1 MSEHDSDSGSQGGG
15 PGRKGFVRDVMR
27 RITPSGGTDPLSG
40 RLEDE
45 EFAQGGS
52 PEFAG
57 GDDPRPG
64 SGRGDVPGRA
74 DGPGRSDPSGRSDS
88 ETERLQDAMRFFG
101 SDSNEFRHRLDRML
115 ADFETL
121 RRRYDQARTQ
131 HRDAERQNE
140 KLVAMLQE
148 AKQQI
153 ELLKEEVDKLC
164 APPNTYGIFLR
175 ANKDGTSE
183 ILMDGR
189 PMRVNVHP
197 NMDPFQLD
205 EGQYVVLNE
214 AFNIIEG
221 AEYTQRGEVCTVVDS
236 ISDSRVI
243 VSGHTDDERVVTL
256 SEPMRRESIKVG
268 DPLLVDMRTMYAF
281 EKLPKSTVEEV
292 MLEEIPDV
300 TYEDIGGLGDQI
312 EILRDSVE
320 LPYLHPDV
328 FLEHKLSPPKG
339 ILLYGPPGC
348 GKTLIAK
355 AVANSLAKRIES
367 RTGKATTAYFL
378 NVKGPELLNKY
389 VGETESKLREVFKK
403 ARDKASQDVP
413 VVVFFDEMDSLFR
426 MRGSG
431 VSSDMEA
438 TVVAQFLSEI
448 DGVES
453 LQNVIVIGASN
464 RQDLIDPAVLRPGRL
479 DLKVKVSRPDRDS
492 AVSILEKY
500 MTAELPLHES
510 LLSRFDGDRATAC
523 KKMIEEVVENMYSEG
538 DENKFLEV
546 TYAKGEREIFYFKD
560 FSSGAMLEN
569 IVARAK
575 RKAVK
580 RFLEGGEHGITA
592 DDLIQSVREEF
603 KENEDLP
610 NTTNPDDWARISG
623 RKGER
628 IINVRTLITGMER
641 KEETIENVST
651 GQGQYL

>member
-1 MSEHDSDSGSQGGG
+1 MSEHDSDSSGGGNSGSQGGG
-15 PGRKGFVRDVMR
+15 SGRKGFVRDVMR
-27 RITPSGGTDPLSG
+27 RINPTGGAASASG
-40 RLEDE
+40 RPEDE

-52 PEFAG
+52 PAYGG
-57 GDDPRPG
+57 GDAPHPG
-64 SGRGDVPGRA
+64 
-74 DGPGRSDPSGRSDS
+74 SGRSDS
-88 ETERLQDAMRFFG
+88 EAERLQDAMRFFG

-197 NMDPFQLD
+197 NLDPFQLD

-256 SEPMRRESIKVG
+256 SEPLRREAIKVG

-281 EKLPKSTVEEV
+281 EKLPKSSVEEV

-300 TYEDIGGLGDQI
+300 SYEDIGGLGDQI

-479 DLKVKVSRPDRDS
+479 DLKVKVSRPDRES
-492 AVSILEKY
+492 AISILEKY
-500 MTAELPLHES
+500 MTSDLPLHES
-510 LLSRFDGDRATAC
+510 LVARFDGDRDKAC
-523 KKMIEEVVENMYSEG
+523 SGMIKEVVDNMYSEG

-592 DDLIQSVREEF
+592 DDLIESVREEF

-641 KEETIENVST
+641 KEESIENVSA

>member
-1 MSEHDSDSGSQGGG
+1 MSEHDSDSGA
-15 PGRKGFVRDVMR
+15 GRKGFVRDVMR
-27 RITPSGGTDPLSG
+27 RITPAGG
-40 RLEDE
+40 RIEDE
-45 EFAQGGS
+45 
-52 PEFAG
+52 P
-57 GDDPRPG
+57 DPNAPSDRMHQ
-64 SGRGDVPGRA
+64 SDV
-74 DGPGRSDPSGRSDS
+74 
-88 ETERLQDAMRFFG
+88 EHLQDAIRFFG
-101 SDSNEFRHRLDRML
+101 SDSNEFRHRLDRVL
-115 ADFETL
+115 ADFDTL
-121 RRRYDQARTQ
+121 RRRYDQARMQ
-131 HRDAERQNE
+131 HRDSERQNE
-140 KLVAMLQE
+140 KLVGMLQE

-164 APPNTYGIFLR
+164 APPNTYGVFLR

-183 ILMDGR
+183 ILIDGR
-189 PMRVNVHP
+189 NMRVNVHP
-197 NMDPFQLD
+197 NLDPFQLED
-205 EGQYVVLNE
+205 GQQVVLNE
-214 AFNIIEG
+214 AFNIVEAAG
-221 AEYTQRGEVCTVVDS
+221 YTQRGEVTTVVDTVS
-236 ISDSRVI
+236 QNRVL
-243 VSGHTDDERVVTL
+243 VQGHTDDERVVTL
-256 SEPMRRESIKVG
+256 SEPLRSETIRVG
-268 DPLLVDMRTMYAF
+268 DRLLVDSRTQYAF
-281 EKLPKSTVEEV
+281 EKMPKSSVEEV

-320 LPYLHPDV
+320 LPYLHPEV
-328 FLEHKLSPPKG
+328 FKQYELRPPKG

-355 AVANSLAKRIES
+355 AVANALAKKIEK
-367 RTGKATTAYFL
+367 RTGKNTTAYFL

-403 ARDKASQDVP
+403 AREKASEDVP

-431 VSSDMEA
+431 ISSDMEA

-453 LQNVIVIGASN
+453 LENVIVIGASN

-479 DLKVKVSRPDRDS
+479 DLKVKVSRPD
-492 AVSILEKY
+492 AGAAKEIFKKY
-500 MTAELPLHES
+500 LTSSLPLHES
-510 LLSRFDGDRATAC
+510 AYAKYGENAEDVCLG
-523 KKMIEEVVENMYSEG
+523 MIDALIKNMYSTG

-560 FSSGAMLEN
+560 FASGAMIEN

-580 RFLEGGEHGITA
+580 RMLDHGEQGIKT
-592 DDLIQSVREEF
+592 DDMIESVREEF

-628 IINVRTLITGMER
+628 IINVRTLITGVER
-641 KEETIENVST
+641 KEQTIETVAA

>member
-1 MSEHDSDSGSQGGG
+1 MSEHDSDGSGS
-15 PGRKGFVRDVMR
+15 GRKGFVRDVMR
-27 RITPSGGTDPLSG
+27 RITPAGGQP
-40 RLEDE
+40 
-45 EFAQGGS
+45 
-52 PEFAG
+52 
-57 GDDPRPG
+57 GDDPELEPPR
-64 SGRGDVPGRA
+64 
-74 DGPGRSDPSGRSDS
+74 GPGVDRNAT
-88 ETERLQDAMRFFG
+88 EAERLQDAMRFFG
-101 SDSNEFRHRLDRML
+101 TDSSEFRHRLDRML

-121 RRRYDQARTQ
+121 RRRYEQARNQ
-131 HRDAERQNE
+131 HHDAERQNE

-164 APPNTYGIFLR
+164 APPNTYGVFIR

-183 ILMDGR
+183 ILMEGR

-197 NMDPFQLD
+197 NLDPFQLD

-236 ISDSRVI
+236 ISESRVI

-256 SEPMRRESIKVG
+256 SEPLRRERIKVG
-268 DPLLVDMRTMYAF
+268 DPLLVDMRTQYAF
-281 EKLPKSTVEEV
+281 EKLPKSSVEEV

-320 LPYLHPDV
+320 LPYMHPDV
-328 FLEHKLSPPKG
+328 FSEHELRPPKG

-355 AVANSLAKRIES
+355 AVANSLAKRIEE
-367 RTGKATTAYFL
+367 RTGKTTTAYFL

-403 ARDKASQDVP
+403 AREKASQDIP

-431 VSSDMEA
+431 ISSDMEA

-453 LQNVIVIGASN
+453 LENVIVIGASN

-492 AVSILEKY
+492 AREIIKKY
-500 MTAELPLHES
+500 LTPNLPLHETA
-510 LLSRFDGDRATAC
+510 LAKFDGDREAAC
-523 KKMIEEVVENMYSEG
+523 LSMIDEVIENMYSTG

-560 FSSGAMLEN
+560 FSSGAMLAN

-580 RFLEGGEHGITA
+580 RFLKNGERGIRA
-592 DDLIQSVREEF
+592 KDLIQSVREEF

-641 KEETIENVST
+641 KEQTIENVSG

>member
-1 MSEHDSDSGSQGGG
+1 MSEQDSDSGTGS
-15 PGRKGFVRDVMR
+15 GRKGFVRDVMR
-27 RITPSGGTDPLSG
+27 RIAPVGGRPSGDPDLDSGGSNAAAESG
-40 RLEDE
+40 RE
-45 EFAQGGS
+45 
-52 PEFAG
+52 
-57 GDDPRPG
+57 RP
-64 SGRGDVPGRA
+64 A
-74 DGPGRSDPSGRSDS
+74 S
-88 ETERLQDAMRFFG
+88 EAERLQDAMRFFG
-101 SDSNEFRHRLDRML
+101 SDSSEFRHRLDRML

-121 RRRYDQARTQ
+121 RRRYEQARSQ
-131 HRDAERQNE
+131 HHDAERQNE

-164 APPNTYGIFLR
+164 APPNTYGVFIR

-183 ILMDGR
+183 ILVDGR

-197 NMDPFQLD
+197 NLDPFQLD
-205 EGQYVVLNE
+205 EGQFVVLNE

-221 AEYTQRGEVCTVVDS
+221 GDYAQRGEVCIVVDS
-236 ISDSRVI
+236 ISDCRVI
-243 VSGHTDDERVVTL
+243 VSGHADDERVVTL
-256 SEPMRRESIKVG
+256 SEPLRREKIKVG
-268 DPLLVDMRTMYAF
+268 DPLLVDMRTQYAF
-281 EKLPKSTVEEV
+281 EKLPKSSVEEV
-292 MLEEIPDV
+292 VLEEIPDV
-300 TYEDIGGLGDQI
+300 CYEDIGGLGDQI

-320 LPYLHPDV
+320 LPYLHPEV
-328 FLEHKLSPPKG
+328 FREHKLRPPKG

-355 AVANSLAKRIES
+355 AVANSLAKRIEKD
-367 RTGKATTAYFL
+367 TGKATTAYFL

-403 ARDKASQDVP
+403 ARDKASEDVP

-431 VSSDMEA
+431 ISSDMEA

-453 LQNVIVIGASN
+453 LENVIVIGASN

-479 DLKVKVSRPDRDS
+479 DLKVKVSRPDRE
-492 AVSILEKY
+492 AAREIMNKY
-500 MTAELPLHES
+500 LTPDLPIHE
-510 LLSRFDGDRATAC
+510 DTVAKYGGDREAAC
-523 KKMIEEVVENMYSEG
+523 VKMIDDVIDSMYSTG

-560 FSSGAMLEN
+560 FASGAMLEN

-580 RFLEGGEHGITA
+580 RLITGGERGITV
-592 DDLIQSVREEF
+592 DDMSESVREEF

-628 IINVRTLITGMER
+628 IINVRTLITGVER
-641 KEETIENVST
+641 REQTIENVSS

>member
-1 MSEHDSDSGSQGGG
+1 MSEQDSESGG
-15 PGRKGFVRDVMR
+15 GRKGFVRDVMR
-27 RITPSGGTDPLSG
+27 RI
-40 RLEDE
+40 
-45 EFAQGGS
+45 S
-52 PEFAG
+52 PAG
-57 GDDPRPG
+57 GRGEDDAEATART
-64 SGRGDVPGRA
+64 
-74 DGPGRSDPSGRSDS
+74 DGLHESDI
-88 ETERLQDAMRFFG
+88 EQLHDAIRFFG
-101 SDSNEFRHRLDRML
+101 SDSSEFRHRLDRIL

-121 RRRYDQARTQ
+121 RRRYEQTRTQ
-131 HRDAERQNE
+131 QRDSERQNE

-164 APPNTYGIFLR
+164 APPNTYGVFLR
-175 ANKDGTSE
+175 ANKDGTAE
-183 ILMDGR
+183 LLVDGR

-197 NMDPFQLD
+197 NLDPFRLED
-205 EGQYVVLNE
+205 GQMVVLNE
-214 AFNIIEG
+214 AFNVIEAAG
-221 AEYTQRGEVCTVVDS
+221 YTSRGEVTTVVDTVS
-236 ISDSRVI
+236 ENRVL
-243 VSGHTDDERVVTL
+243 VLGHTDDERVVTVA
-256 SEPMRRESIKVG
+256 EPLRREKIRVG
-268 DPLLVDMRTMYAF
+268 DRLLVDPRTQYAF
-281 EKLPKSTVEEV
+281 EKMPKSTVEEV
-292 MLEEIPDV
+292 MLEEIPNV
-300 TYEDIGGLGDQI
+300 TYDDIGGLDDQI

-320 LPYLHPDV
+320 LPYLHPEI
-328 FLEHKLSPPKG
+328 FAEHELHPPKG

-355 AVANSLAKRIES
+355 AVANALAKKIEQ
-367 RTGKATTAYFL
+367 RTGKATSAFFL

-403 ARDKASQDVP
+403 AREKASQDVP

-431 VSSDMEA
+431 ISSDMEA

-453 LQNVIVIGASN
+453 LKNVIVIGASN

-479 DLKVKVSRPDRDS
+479 DLKVKVSRPDAKAARE
-492 AVSILEKY
+492 IFRKY
-500 MTAELPLHES
+500 LTPRLPLHAS
-510 LLSRFDGDRATAC
+510 ALTKHGDDRAATCSA
-523 KKMIEEVVENMYSEG
+523 MIDEVIANMYSTG
-538 DENKFLEV
+538 DNNKFLEV

-560 FSSGAMLEN
+560 FASGAMIEN

-580 RFLEGGEHGITA
+580 RTIDRGEHGIMVA
-592 DDLIQSVREEF
+592 DLIESVREEF

-628 IINVRTLITGMER
+628 IINVRTLITGVER
-641 KEETIENVST
+641 KEQTIETVT
-651 GQGQYL
+651 AGQGQYL

>member
-1 MSEHDSDSGSQGGG
+1 MSEHDSDSGSQGPGA
-15 PGRKGFVRDVMR
+15 GRKGFVRDVMR
-27 RITPSGGTDPLSG
+27 RITP
-40 RLEDE
+40 
-45 EFAQGGS
+45 
-52 PEFAG
+52 AG
-57 GDDPRPG
+57 GRPSDDSDLDTGYPSAGGGAHAGGEGGRPAG
-64 SGRGDVPGRA
+64 
-74 DGPGRSDPSGRSDS
+74 GPS
-88 ETERLQDAMRFFG
+88 EGEAERLQDAMRFFG

-121 RRRYDQARTQ
+121 RRRYDQARSQ

-140 KLVAMLQE
+140 KLVATLQE

-164 APPNTYGIFLR
+164 APPNTYGIFIR

-197 NMDPFQLD
+197 NLDPFQLD

-214 AFNIIEG
+214 AFNVIEG

-256 SEPMRRESIKVG
+256 SEPLRREHIKVG
-268 DPLLVDMRTMYAF
+268 DPLLVDMRTQYAF
-281 EKLPKSTVEEV
+281 EKLPKSSVEEV

-300 TYEDIGGLGDQI
+300 SYEDIGGLGDQI

-328 FLEHKLSPPKG
+328 FREHKLSPPKG

-355 AVANSLAKRIES
+355 AVANSLAKRIENQ
-367 RTGKATTAYFL
+367 TGKTTTAYFL

-403 ARDKASQDVP
+403 ARDKASRDVP

-431 VSSDMEA
+431 ISSDMEA

-453 LQNVIVIGASN
+453 LENVIVIGASN

-479 DLKVKVSRPDRDS
+479 DLKVKVSRPDR
-492 AVSILEKY
+492 AAARSILEKY
-500 MTAELPLHES
+500 LTPDLPLHES
-510 LLSRFDGDRATAC
+510 SVEKYGGEKEAAC
-523 KKMIEEVVENMYSEG
+523 QKMIEEVVDSMYSTG

-569 IVARAK
+569 VVARAK

-592 DDLIQSVREEF
+592 DDMTASVREEF

-641 KEETIENVST
+641 KEQTIENVQS